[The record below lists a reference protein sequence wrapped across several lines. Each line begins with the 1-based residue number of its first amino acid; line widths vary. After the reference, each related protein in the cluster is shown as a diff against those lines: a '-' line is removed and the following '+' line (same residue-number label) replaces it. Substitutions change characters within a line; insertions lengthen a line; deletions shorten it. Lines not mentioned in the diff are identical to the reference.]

1 MKKNKLLHKLNT
13 ELPVETNNEIIFLNL
28 AQSKKYYNEFFAY
41 SKIEKF
47 YEFFE
52 YPALKKKNE
61 FFAFLNK
68 LLKIENSN
76 YKNETYQK
84 FWLIVD
90 NKNDKLIGSA
100 KLTNLN
106 PIRKSVEWGYGISP
120 KFWGRNYILSIQL
133 ALMDYIFN
141 KLNLN
146 RLYGNTHIQNK
157 RVINGIEKLGF
168 KKEGIKR
175 EYYYHQKKNKYFD
188 AYSYSFLKY
197 DFIKNNTIKK
207 ENKKTRVVSVA
218 KINRT
223 ISKVLK
229 QKISLKKNIKMN
241 DILEWDSINHFDI
254 ISSLEKTFDKK
265 FSNEEMLK
273 SISTENIFRILK
285 KIK

>member
-1 MKKNKLLHKLNT
+1 MKINKLLHKLNT

-28 AQSKKYYNEFFAY
+28 AQSKKYYNQFFEY

-47 YEFFE
+47 YEFLE

-61 FFAFLNK
+61 FFVFLNK

-76 YKNETYQK
+76 YKNKTYQK

-106 PIRKSVEWGYGISP
+106 PIRKSVEWGYGIAP
-120 KFWGRNYILSIQL
+120 KFWGSNYILSIQL

-175 EYYYHQKKNKYFD
+175 DYYYHQKKNKYFD
-188 AYSYSFLKY
+188 AYSYSFLKN

-218 KINRT
+218 KINKI

-241 DILEWDSINHFDI
+241 DILKWDSINHFDI
-254 ISSLEKTFDKK
+254 ISALEKTFDKK
-265 FSNEEMLK
+265 FSNEEMVK
-273 SISTENIFRILK
+273 SVSTENIFRILK
-285 KIK
+285 KK